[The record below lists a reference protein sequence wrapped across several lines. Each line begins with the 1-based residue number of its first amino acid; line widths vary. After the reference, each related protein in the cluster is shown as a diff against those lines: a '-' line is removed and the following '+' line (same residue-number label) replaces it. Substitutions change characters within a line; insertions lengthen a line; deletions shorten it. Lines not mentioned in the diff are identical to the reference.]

1 MKIEI
6 LVKTGTSRSNISK
19 EGDIY
24 LVYLR
29 SEPKNNSANIELIN
43 LLSNYFE
50 ISKTSITILKG
61 LRSKYKLVEIE
72 SSENS
77 DKEKRP

>member
-19 EGDIY
+19 EGDKY